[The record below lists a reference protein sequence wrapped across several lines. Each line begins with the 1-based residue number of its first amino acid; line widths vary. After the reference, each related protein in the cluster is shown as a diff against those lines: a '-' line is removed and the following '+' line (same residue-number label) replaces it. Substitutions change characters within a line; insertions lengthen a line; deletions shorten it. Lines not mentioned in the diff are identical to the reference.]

1 MDEIEAIIRMVE
13 KNLGVALIP
22 DIGMSK
28 LKDNNINIIDL
39 KQPDLYREII
49 IIHKKNNEDSIISNI
64 VSKIVEGV
72 NFRQP

>member
-1 MDEIEAIIRMVE
+1 MVE

>member
-1 MDEIEAIIRMVE
+1 MVE

-22 DIGMSK
+22 DIGMNK
-28 LKDNNINIIDL
+28 LKEKNINIIDL

-49 IIHKKNNEDSIISNI
+49 IIHKKNTENSIISSI

-72 NFRQP
+72 AIREK